1 MSPLDAFSPDYA
13 TARDRFRAMV
23 AERGWE
29 QITHS
34 IDAPGFNPGELTIDV
49 ACFGVS
55 EATRVLVL
63 SSGLHGGEGFFG
75 SAVQLAW
82 LASLPS
88 GWQPPP
94 GTGVVLLHALNPYGF
109 AMIRRANEENVDLNR
124 NFLLPEQFPV
134 LAGKT
139 RPLFAPLDSWLNPTR
154 APGRINWFFVQFPWM
169 AMRFG
174 LPYLREVMPAG
185 QYAFPKGIFY
195 GGTQHCQSTRVVM
208 EQMPSWIGPAQRVIH
223 LDYHTGLGRFGQY
236 NLLSSDP
243 VGSPRM
249 LQAVTLFS
257 GEPVRFDHQLE
268 GGYHNHGDMGE
279 WLSNR
284 FADRQYLY
292 LCAEFGTFNSTRV
305 IGMLRRENQAH
316 HWLDKRHPRYAEIK
330 SRVID
335 TFAPFSPKW
344 RCSVVHQSVRLNQLA
359 VTRCAE
365 QCILF

>member
-82 LASLPS
+82 LASLPP

-124 NFLLPEQFPV
+124 NFLLPDQFPV

-169 AMRFG
+169 ALRYG
-174 LPYLREVMPAG
+174 LKYLREVMPAG
-185 QYAFPKGIFY
+185 QYSFPKGIFY
-195 GGTQHCQSTRVVM
+195 GGTGQCQTTRFVI
-208 EQMPSWIGPAQRVIH
+208 ERLPLLIGSADRVIH
-223 LDYHTGLGRFGQY
+223 LDYHTGLGRYGQF

-243 VGSPRM
+243 VGSERM
-249 LQAVTLFS
+249 LDAVQLF
-257 GEPVRFDHQLE
+257 GPDRVKFDNDAE
-268 GGYHNHGDMGE
+268 DGYHNYGDIGE
-279 WLSNR
+279 WLSR
-284 FADRQYLY
+284 QHAKRQYIY
-292 LCAEFGTFNSTRV
+292 LCAEFGTFDSTRV
-305 IGMLRRENQAH
+305 IGTLRRENMAH
-316 HWLDKRHPRYAEIK
+316 HFLDRSHPRYAAIK
-330 SRVID
+330 HRAID
-335 TFAPFSPKW
+335 TFAPFDPVW
-344 RCSVVHQSVRLNQLA
+344 RAKVIQQSVELNQQAL
-359 VTRCAE
+359 TLCAE
-365 QCILF
+365 

>member
-1 MSPLDAFSPDYA
+1 MSPLDAFSPDYSH
-13 TARDRFRAMV
+13 ARARFRQML
-23 AERGWE
+23 AERGWRHE
-29 QITHS
+29 AHAIS
-34 IDAPGFNPGELTIDV
+34 APGFGEGDLTIDV
-49 ACFGVS
+49 GRLGAADAAS
-55 EATRVLVL
+55 VLIV
-63 SSGLHGGEGFFG
+63 SSGLHGSEGYFG

-82 LASLPS
+82 LDSLPPS
-88 GWQPPP
+88 WQPPP
-94 GTGVVLLHALNPYGF
+94 GTAVVLLHALNPYGF
-109 AMIRRANEENVDLNR
+109 ATIRRANEENIDLNR
-124 NFLLPEQFPV
+124 NFLDADRFAELRETTQ
-134 LAGKT
+134 
-139 RPLFAPLDSWLNPTR
+139 PLFSPIDADLNPPC
-154 APGRINWFFVQFPWM
+154 APGRCNWFFVQFPWM